1 MLAPF
6 LVFAIVDGDDFLSL
20 RAWRNEQMTQGL
32 IIGPNASPD
41 PRGTLTINETISK
54 SVGSFS
60 PDPKCILKW
69 LEQTKDFRHWN
80 PTGINFVITLK
91 WEF

>member
-1 MLAPF
+1 MLIHVKEPCPVHGEDPVNASSF
-6 LVFAIVDGDDFLSL
+6 SGFAIVDGDDFLSL

-32 IIGPNASPD
+32 ILGPNASPD
-41 PRGTLTINETISK
+41 PRGTLTINEAISK

-69 LEQTKDFRHWN
+69 L
-80 PTGINFVITLK
+80 
-91 WEF
+91 